1 MQNGFIMA
9 KFHGMPII
17 SHGRWYKKTK
27 QKPGLS
33 TQEKEGKKTISLYWA
48 QFICIS
54 MVKNHLHC

>member
-1 MQNGFIMA
+1 MQSGFIMA

-33 TQEKEGKKTISLYWA
+33 TQEKEGKKNDFFVLGTI
-48 QFICIS
+48 
-54 MVKNHLHC
+54 HLHFNG